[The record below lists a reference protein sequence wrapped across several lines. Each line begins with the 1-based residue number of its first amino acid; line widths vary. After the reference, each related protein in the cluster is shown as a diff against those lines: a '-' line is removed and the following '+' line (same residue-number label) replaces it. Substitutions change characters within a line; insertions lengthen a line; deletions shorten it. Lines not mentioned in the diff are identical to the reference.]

1 MRTGLKKWTAA
12 SAVVLVGAFGLAACG
27 SDEADGGG
35 DTSVVGEEADTEL
48 TQENFFE
55 EIAAAQIEAG
65 TSHVVMQIG
74 AEGQEFSAEGDIV
87 SGETAEDSAMS
98 MTMDLSESGAGQV
111 EMRLVDNVFYM
122 NFGPMTQNKFAEI
135 DLEDENNPLGQQFG
149 SIVENVDPAQQ
160 LEQLEGAVTSFE
172 QTGDAIELDGVQA
185 TPYEVTVDSSALTES
200 MGAAGEDL
208 PEGSLPEEV
217 TYSMFVGPDNLIRR
231 MVIDV
236 AGTATQLDFTKWGED
251 VTIEKPADDEISDE
265 DPFGQMGGA
274 AG

>member
-12 SAVVLVGAFGLAACG
+12 SAVVLVGAFGLTACG

-48 TQENFFE
+48 TQENFFQ
-55 EIAAAQIEAG
+55 EITAAQLEAG
-65 TSHVVMQIG
+65 TSHVVMQVG
-74 AEGQEFSAEGDIV
+74 AEGQEFSAEGDII
-87 SGETAEDSAMS
+87 SGETAEDTAMA
-98 MTMDLSESGAGQV
+98 MTMDLGQSAGQV

-149 SIVENVDPAQQ
+149 SIVDNVDPAQQ
-160 LEQLEGAVTSFE
+160 LEQLEGSVTGFE
-172 QTGDAIELDGVQA
+172 QNGDAIELDGVQA
-185 TPYEVTVDSSALTES
+185 TPYEVTVDSSALTEG
-200 MGAAGEDL
+200 MGAAAEDL
-208 PEGSLPEEV
+208 PEGSLPEEI

-265 DPFGQMGGA
+265 DPFGQLGGA